1 MNEARLHTL
10 FGVLFVLSVFLSE
23 QVEKVLP
30 TWNDPKLGLLS
41 FVVAI
46 LWLVLFFMSRGSTLN
61 DDVKVLKDR
70 VERMEHR
77 VRSLEDEQE

>member
-1 MNEARLHTL
+1 MSEARLHTL

-23 QVEKVLP
+23 QIEKVLP

-46 LWLVLFFMSRGSTLN
+46 LWLVLFFMSRGSTLG
-61 DDVKVLKDR
+61 DEVKVLKDR
-70 VERMEHR
+70 VERMEQR
-77 VRSLEDEQE
+77 VRSLEDEQA